1 MNRLST
7 NYSEGGQY
15 ERKVEPGVT
24 WTDTPKG
31 YSTHEG
37 KAAVKLISLL
47 NTMAF
52 DVTVFA
58 HHLVSSG
65 GNQFRKRILD
75 VAVAI
80 IKTYAIQYE
89 SGLYQDEVA
98 RDAMRLK
105 DTLDKFKM

>member
-1 MNRLST
+1 MYGLGSGNQPNGHHGSAP
-7 NYSEGGQY
+7 N
-15 ERKVEPGVT
+15 PGVR
-24 WTDTPKG
+24 WTESPSA
-31 YSTHEG
+31 YRTHEG
-37 KAAVKLISLL
+37 KAAEKVIALL

-65 GNQFRKRILD
+65 GNQFRKRILGI
-75 VAVAI
+75 AIAI

-89 SGLYQDEVA
+89 TGLYQDEVA

-105 DTLDKFKM
+105 DTCDQFKM